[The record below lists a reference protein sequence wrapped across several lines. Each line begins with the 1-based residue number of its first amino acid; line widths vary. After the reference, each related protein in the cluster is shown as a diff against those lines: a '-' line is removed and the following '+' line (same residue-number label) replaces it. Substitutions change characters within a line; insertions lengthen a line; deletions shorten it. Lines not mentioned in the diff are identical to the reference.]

1 MVGLECRG
9 VVPMGLS
16 LWFWSLSGQQQVKGV
31 PLPKEGGH
39 GLLVDYPTAGLQF
52 PEKPPPLHTW

>member
-1 MVGLECRG
+1 MQ
-9 VVPMGLS
+9 
-16 LWFWSLSGQQQVKGV
+16 GQQQVKGV

-52 PEKPPPLHTW
+52 PEKPPPLHTWIQIYQPSRCQS